1 MNRWTIRILGL
12 LLLLALFFMMANL
25 QQKLV
30 QLQRDRAAQ
39 QTPAPTTTTS
49 P

>member
-1 MNRWTIRILGL
+1 MNRWTVRILGL
-12 LLLLALFFMMANL
+12 FLLLALFFMMANL

-30 QLQRDRAAQ
+30 QLQKAREAQ
-39 QTPAPTTTTS
+39 QTPAPTTTTA